1 MVISHKISEK
11 IMDNRGSKSKVF
23 NTIVKEQRIDG
34 NLPRIKILR
43 KRYILK
49 GFEINYQIGIP
60 SNQINTYK
68 F

>member
-1 MVISHKISEK
+1 
-11 IMDNRGSKSKVF
+11 MDNRGSKSKVS
-23 NTIVKEQRIDG
+23 NTFVKEQRIDG
-34 NLPRIKILR
+34 NLSRIKILR

-49 GFEINYQIGIP
+49 GFERNYQVGIP

>member
-1 MVISHKISEK
+1 
-11 IMDNRGSKSKVF
+11 MDNRGSKSKVS

-49 GFEINYQIGIP
+49 GFERNYQIGIP

>member
-11 IMDNRGSKSKVF
+11 IMDNRGSKSKVS

-43 KRYILK
+43 IRYILK
-49 GFEINYQIGIP
+49 GF
-60 SNQINTYK
+60 
-68 F
+68 